1 MTTECECFA
10 NVILDLSTSI
20 DDLMKVVAR
29 NDILKKLDA

>member
-1 MTTECECFA
+1 MATECECFA